1 MLPWWAFYLKM
12 GWRSEKPD
20 RKNMKSFISLP
31 IFGFV
36 SFPSFVTSPLQGSL
50 RPIYCLS
57 PVSITP
63 AILTG
68 DLDFLILLI
77 QSPLLYLF
85 LFLRNLLKPLMHG
98 QLLSCWLH
106 FLKKKKKKILFHHLV
121 AFWKGEEINMHSGSP
136 LELGVLCTSNIL
148 WVYISVK
155 FLKSHIKMIFINMRP
170 ELLLILEQ
178 DMRSLFPALP
188 EV

>member
-1 MLPWWAFYLKM
+1 MLPWWAFYLKV

-20 RKNMKSFISLP
+20 RKYEEFHQPSRFRLCFISILCHIPSPGFFEANLLPVSCFHNPCHTHWGPRFPHPTYSVTTPLP
-31 IFGFV
+31 IFV
-36 SFPSFVTSPLQGSL
+36 SQKSAETSH
-50 RPIYCLS
+50 
-57 PVSITP
+57 
-63 AILTG
+63 AWAA
-68 DLDFLILLI
+68 
-77 QSPLLYLF
+77 PLLLAS
-85 LFLRNLLKPLMHG
+85 
-98 QLLSCWLH
+98 LS
-106 FLKKKKKKILFHHLV
+106 KKKKKKILFHHLV